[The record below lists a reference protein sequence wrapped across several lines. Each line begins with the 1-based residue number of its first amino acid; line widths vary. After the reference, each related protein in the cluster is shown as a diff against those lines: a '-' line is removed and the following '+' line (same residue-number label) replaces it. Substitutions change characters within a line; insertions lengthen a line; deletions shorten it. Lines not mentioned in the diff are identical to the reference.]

1 MLCAMLT
8 SSIDVPV
15 HVPRAA
21 SGYVREMQEILAG
34 VLHWTAYRET
44 IGRDVHS
51 YYHAPSGTVIDP
63 MVPLQGLD
71 GFDGRDVRRLVLTN
85 RHHYRDADAFRER
98 FGCPVLCHEAGL
110 HEFTDGRE
118 VEGFAFGDELAP
130 GVRALEVGVLT
141 PEETGVL
148 LDGGGGAL
156 ALADCVVRGRHGEL
170 GFFPDDL
177 LGDDPQAVKDG
188 IRARLAHIATEER
201 FDALLLAH
209 GDPLHG
215 TARSALLTFAQAP
228 TAGGP
233 PG

>member
-1 MLCAMLT
+1 M
-8 SSIDVPV
+8 
-15 HVPRAA
+15 
-21 SGYVREMQEILAG
+21 EEILPG
-34 VLHWTAYRET
+34 LLHWTAYRPT

-51 YYHAPSGTVIDP
+51 YYHAPSGTVLDP

-71 GFDGRDVRRLVLTN
+71 GFAGREVNRLVLTN

-98 FGCPVLCHEAGL
+98 FGCSVLCHEAGL

-141 PEETGVL
+141 PEETAVL

-156 ALADCVVRGRHGEL
+156 ALADCVIRGRHGEL
-170 GFFPDDL
+170 GFFADEL

-188 IRARLAHIATEER
+188 VRAALGRIALQEE
-201 FDALLLAH
+201 FAALLLAH
-209 GDPLHG
+209 GEPMRG
-215 TARSALLTFAQAP
+215 TGRSALLTFAQAP